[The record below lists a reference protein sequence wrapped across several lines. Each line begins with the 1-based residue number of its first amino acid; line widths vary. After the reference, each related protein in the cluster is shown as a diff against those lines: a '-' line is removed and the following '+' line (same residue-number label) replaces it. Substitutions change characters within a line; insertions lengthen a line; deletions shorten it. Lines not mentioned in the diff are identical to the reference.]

1 MIKLDVTNGVYTVDM
16 DLPLIKEVQLSGGH
30 TAFNKPVTPS
40 ALCRGRKIVEKTGN
54 WKKLKETELNGV
66 GEGEDGMQDERR
78 RWKN

>member
-1 MIKLDVTNGVYTVDM
+1 MR
-16 DLPLIKEVQLSGGH
+16 H
-30 TAFNKPVTPS
+30 TAFDKPVTPS

-78 RWKN
+78 R